1 MLTYILKRIA
11 FSIFPLF
18 GVSVIG
24 FVLFR
29 VMPGDPAL
37 FLVGIGAT
45 QQQIQAER
53 IAIGENLPVYQQYFI
68 WLKDVLS
75 GNFGTSL
82 YYNQPVTS
90 VILQKLPA
98 TVELVIFA
106 VFLALIL
113 GVGIGVFSAL
123 RENSRGDTL
132 ARSFSYIA
140 FGIPD
145 FVWGLI
151 FILVFGTFLRILPV
165 SGEIDPFI
173 NLQQIT
179 GYMLID
185 SVITGNIVALFSVIQ
200 HLILPGLALA
210 LVLTAIIQ
218 RTVRSSMIDVLRED
232 YIVTD
237 RMKGL
242 SERYIVFVRALKN
255 AMIPALTILGVQF
268 TFLMGG
274 SIVIE
279 LIFGWPGLGSMIFTA
294 ISYKDLPL
302 VQAVVMFYALVV
314 VIVNL
319 VVDLLY
325 SYFNPKIR
333 YGR

>member
-1 MLTYILKRIA
+1 VLTYFLKRIVY
-11 FSIFPLF
+11 SIFPLL

-29 VMPGDPAL
+29 IMPGDPAL
-37 FLVGIGAT
+37 FMVGVGSS
-45 QQQIQAER
+45 QADIDKMR
-53 IAIGENLPVYQQYFI
+53 IALGENLPLYQQYFI
-68 WLKDVLS
+68 WLRDVLT

-82 YYNQPVTS
+82 FYNQPVTT
-90 VILQKLPA
+90 VILEKLPA
-98 TVELVIFA
+98 TLELVLFA
-106 VFLALIL
+106 VFLALVL
-113 GVGIGVFSAL
+113 GIGIGVFSAV
-123 RENSRGDTL
+123 RENTSVDTL
-132 ARSFSYIA
+132 ARSFSYIG

-151 FILVFGTFLRILPV
+151 FILVFGAYLKVLPV
-165 SGEIDPFI
+165 SGRIDPFI
-173 NLQQIT
+173 NVHQVT
-179 GYMLID
+179 GFLLLD
-185 SVITGNIVALFSVIQ
+185 SIITGNGPAFVSALQ
-200 HLILPGLALA
+200 HIILPALALA

-218 RTVRSSMIDVLRED
+218 RTVRSSLIDVLRED

-242 SERYIVFVRALKN
+242 SESYIVLVRGLKN

-294 ISYKDLPL
+294 IQYKDLPL
-302 VQAVVMFYALVV
+302 VQGVVMFYALVV
-314 VIVNL
+314 VVVNL

-325 SYFNPKIR
+325 SYLNPKIR